1 MENKEDHERSNV
13 HYIKRPLHQTSQA
26 PCEPHPF
33 SDGAAIGCRYSDLHR
48 PCQQSGTRKRRRDK
62 AGFRSLATSARDH
75 IVVATG
81 IGSLSIVG
89 NPVGFKTRRGRRS
102 SPRRYPAASLLG
114 KQGGLGLRLFTAWH
128 LIIQPSLSNAA
139 GTWRSAYL

>member
-81 IGSLSIVG
+81 MALCPSSGIQLDSRPGGGAAHLHDDI
-89 NPVGFKTRRGRRS
+89 RRR
-102 SPRRYPAASLLG
+102 SLLG